1 MNMKKLLITL
11 VTLSVVLI
19 GLGAGEALGQ
29 RRRVVIRRPHPLRRP
44 LIVRPNHPFRRNLPK
59 EVVVRTARKP
69 VVVNAPLVYLPELTW
84 TPVVAALPPTERLIW
99 QESEII
105 ARDEEWVD
113 KSFGVDQ
120 SGNALFLDIGGQA
133 RLLFADVTFA
143 NGHVQVVDFND
154 RTYGSGIYK
163 LLDFADGRHVS
174 TVRILARSESNDTK
188 LGVYLSK

>member
-1 MNMKKLLITL
+1 MKKLLITL
-11 VTLSVVLI
+11 VTLSVVLV

-84 TPVVAALPPTERLIW
+84 TPVVAPLPPTERLIW
-99 QESEII
+99 QESETI
-105 ARDEEWVD
+105 AQDEEWVD

-143 NGHVQVVDFND
+143 NGNVQVVNFND
-154 RTYGSGIYK
+154 RTYGSGIYR

>member
-1 MNMKKLLITL
+1 MPAKPWA
-11 VTLSVVLI
+11 S
-19 GLGAGEALGQ
+19 AGELSF
-29 RRRVVIRRPHPLRRP
+29 V
-44 LIVRPNHPFRRNLPK
+44 VRPNHPFRRPLPK

-84 TPVVAALPPTERLIW
+84 TPVVAPLPPTERLIW
-99 QESEII
+99 QESETI

-143 NGHVQVVDFND
+143 NGDVQVVNFND
-154 RTYGSGIYK
+154 RTYGSGIYR

-174 TVRILARSESNDTK
+174 TVRILARAESNDTK

>member
-1 MNMKKLLITL
+1 MKKLLITL
-11 VTLSVVLI
+11 VTLSVVLVA
-19 GLGAGEALGQ
+19 LGAGEALGQ

-44 LIVRPNHPFRRNLPK
+44 LIVRPNHPIRRPLPT
-59 EVVVRTARKP
+59 EVVVRTTRKP
-69 VVVNAPLVYLPELTW
+69 VVVNAPLVYLPEVTW
-84 TPVVAALPPTERLIW
+84 APVVVPLPPTERLIW
-99 QESEII
+99 QESETI

-133 RLLFADVTFA
+133 RLLFADVTFR
-143 NGHVQVVDFND
+143 NGDVQVVNFND
-154 RTYGSGIYK
+154 RTYGSGIYR
-163 LLDFADGRHVS
+163 LLDFADSRHVS

>member
-1 MNMKKLLITL
+1 MKKLLITL
-11 VTLSVVLI
+11 VTLSVVLVA
-19 GLGAGEALGQ
+19 LSAGEALGQ

-44 LIVRPNHPFRRNLPK
+44 LIVRPNHPFRRPLPK

-84 TPVVAALPPTERLIW
+84 TPVVVPLPPAERLIW
-99 QESEII
+99 QESETI

-143 NGHVQVVDFND
+143 NGDVQVVNFND
-154 RTYGSGIYK
+154 RTYGSGIYR

-174 TVRILARSESNDTK
+174 TVRILAKSESDETK
-188 LGVYLSK
+188 LAVYLGK

>member
-1 MNMKKLLITL
+1 MKKLLTTL
-11 VTLSVVLI
+11 LTLSVVLI

-44 LIVRPNHPFRRNLPK
+44 LIVRPNHPFRRPLPK

-84 TPVVAALPPTERLIW
+84 TPVVAPLPPTERLIW
-99 QESEII
+99 QESETI

-143 NGHVQVVDFND
+143 NGNVQVVNFND
-154 RTYGSGIYK
+154 RTYGSGIYR

-174 TVRILARSESNDTK
+174 TVRILARSESSDTK